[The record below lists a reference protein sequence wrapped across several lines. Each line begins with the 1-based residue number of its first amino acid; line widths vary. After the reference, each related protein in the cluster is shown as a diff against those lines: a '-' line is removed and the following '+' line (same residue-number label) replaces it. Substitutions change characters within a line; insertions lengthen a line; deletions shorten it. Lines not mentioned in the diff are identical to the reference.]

1 MTHFPL
7 RWKAAAVGEHKLVPS
22 FVLFCFS
29 RWHNVFLWRIL
40 LAVWKFLAQEERKIE
55 DERIPGRLLNS
66 KKGLSQHGALRRR

>member
-1 MTHFPL
+1 M
-7 RWKAAAVGEHKLVPS
+7 
-22 FVLFCFS
+22 
-29 RWHNVFLWRIL
+29 FLWRIL

>member
-22 FVLFCFS
+22 FVIFCFS

-40 LAVWKFLAQEERKIE
+40 LAVWKFLAQEVRKIE
-55 DERIPGRLLNS
+55 DERIPGKLLNS
-66 KKGLSQHGALRRR
+66 EKGLSQHVALRRR